1 MLKQNQ
7 DDQHNPTVIS
17 SFGVMDR
24 IEISQPEDFSTSIV
38 FSESSADSTQYQLGC
53 KKLYFT
59 NKKVVGCPHQEQHI
73 KHDDNFTV
81 CIKKVKTGVVS
92 PLESYK

>member
-1 MLKQNQ
+1 MQ
-7 DDQHNPTVIS
+7 
-17 SFGVMDR
+17 
-24 IEISQPEDFSTSIV
+24 
-38 FSESSADSTQYQLGC
+38 
-53 KKLYFT
+53 KLYFT